1 MNGRIAWKTVLCL
14 AALVLVSGLLGGL
27 IGRQWTRME
36 FERRSDPSYWNQT
49 AMRDLDRTLKP
60 TPPQRRKI
68 QEQLDAAVEELKGVR
83 AETIRRSAAIVM
95 RLVDQVDDELT
106 PEQRVAFTRMKPKPS
121 DLANLNLLN
130 VETPKKKP

>member
-1 MNGRIAWKTVLCL
+1 MNGRIVWKTVLCL
-14 AALVLVSGLLGGL
+14 AAPVLVSGLLGGL
-27 IGRQWTRME
+27 IGRRWTRME

-68 QEQLDAAVEELKGVR
+68 QEHLDAAVEELKGVR

-95 RLVDQVDDELT
+95 RLVDQVDKELT
-106 PEQRVAFTRMKPKPS
+106 PEQRPAFARMKPKPS